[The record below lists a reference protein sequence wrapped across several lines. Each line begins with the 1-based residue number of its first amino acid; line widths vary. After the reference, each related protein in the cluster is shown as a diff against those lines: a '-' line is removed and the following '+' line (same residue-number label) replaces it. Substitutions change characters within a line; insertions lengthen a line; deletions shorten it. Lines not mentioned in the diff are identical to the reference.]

1 MSYAAA
7 SVSHPQRGRG
17 TDVVVPATLGRPI
30 AVRENR
36 MARQVSRQIAHGY
49 AAFAACPAARV
60 YLGSPHCSRVVGK
73 GVRMAQVTVPPV
85 GDLVSGLPLPPTQR
99 VAHHDQIVDA
109 EIPRSRSNRWLRP
122 AADMTASGV
131 ALVVATTGGAT
142 VQPAALVALVVAWP
156 MFLAGN
162 GWFVRRPLGEPVGV
176 RIGRVLRAGAGLGIA
191 CWLAAV
197 VVGDAAA
204 PEVLVPVVAALTLAV
219 LVTGLAPVPGLSP
232 TRVVLAGHP
241 DDVRSA
247 IAELATSRR
256 YVVAAACV
264 SAVPDAPLGTLPVQ
278 VGVSYAAD
286 VTDRTNSD
294 ALLVLPGQGV
304 THATMRRLQWRAD
317 GAGVPLYI
325 GTGLL
330 DVAPTRVSV
339 VQGAGMD
346 VMQVRA
352 APQRGPRRAVK
363 DVVERLLAA
372 GALVL
377 LSPVLLAVWL
387 MVRRG
392 SAGPGL
398 FRQERVGRNGETFT
412 MLKFRTMTS
421 TAAEEQAE
429 LAELNQVDGGVI
441 FKIRND
447 PRITPIGGFLRR
459 YSVDEVPQLWNV
471 VTGQM
476 SLVGPRPA
484 LPQEVERYDLDPR
497 RRLAVKPGITG
508 LWQVSGRS
516 DLSWAESVRL
526 DVKYVDNWSL
536 MLDVSI
542 LCRTVGAVLN
552 HRGAY

>member
-1 MSYAAA
+1 
-7 SVSHPQRGRG
+7 
-17 TDVVVPATLGRPI
+17 
-30 AVRENR
+30 
-36 MARQVSRQIAHGY
+36 
-49 AAFAACPAARV
+49 
-60 YLGSPHCSRVVGK
+60 
-73 GVRMAQVTVPPV
+73 MAQVTVPPV